1 MKQVIRMDKV
11 TKKHDGDIVVQALN
25 LAIHQGDVVGFI
37 GEKKKRAVLMQL
49 LSGEITPCEG
59 DIYYGNT
66 RLGLYGQTP
75 EYVGIYISPIGF
87 LCEFDGFKNLKYIA
101 GMNERAGEEEIVR
114 SMEFVGLNPSSRLK
128 VEKFSKRMIQKL
140 SVAQAIMEGQ
150 EILLLDADLFTK
162 ENEENHNELK
172 KIIRK
177 LKKYGITIVLTS
189 EKEEYV
195 QNICTN
201 LYQL

>member
-1 MKQVIRMDKV
+1 MKQVIRMDEI
-11 TKKHDGDIVVQALN
+11 TKKHEGTTVLQGLN
-25 LAIHQGDVVGFI
+25 LVIHQGDVVGFI
-37 GEKKKRAVLMQL
+37 GEKKKRAILMQL
-49 LSGEITPCEG
+49 LSGEIMPCEG

-75 EYVGIYISPIGF
+75 EYVGVYTSPIGF

-101 GMNERAGEEEIVR
+101 GMNERAGEDEIVQ
-114 SMEFVGLNPSSRLK
+114 SMEFVGLNPASKLK
-128 VEKFSKRMIQKL
+128 VEKFTKRMIQKL

-150 EILLLDADLFTK
+150 EILLLDADLFT
-162 ENEENHNELK
+162 EGNEANHAEMR

-177 LKKYGITIVLTS
+177 LKKFGLTIVLTS

-195 QNICTN
+195 KNVCTK